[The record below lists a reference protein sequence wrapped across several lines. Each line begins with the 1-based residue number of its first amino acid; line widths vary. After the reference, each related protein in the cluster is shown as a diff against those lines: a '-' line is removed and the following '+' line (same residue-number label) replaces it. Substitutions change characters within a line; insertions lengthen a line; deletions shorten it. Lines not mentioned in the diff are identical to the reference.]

1 MTPITGIIITL
12 NEQDNVEGAIASLQ
26 PVCDEIIVVDSGS
39 DDDTVALAE
48 AAGAKVIHQPYL
60 GDGPQKAFAVPQARH
75 DWILALDA
83 DERLDDDAIAAIR
96 ELTLEDPQ
104 TAYRFRRRNFA
115 GRHWIRAAGF
125 YPDPVTRLYN
135 RTTSGYLPKKAHSS
149 VKAPTVVDVDAHLS
163 HFTYRDLSHW
173 MQRIDQLSTRDAWA
187 MKERGV
193 TPSAL
198 RPSLHALTAMLR
210 KLVLKGGLL
219 QGQDG
224 MTVAITT
231 AFHAYM
237 KYAKLNELYEN
248 ERAERQG
255 SRPTGSSGNDDSTST
270 R

>member
-12 NEQDNVEGAIASLQ
+12 NEADNITECIASLK
-26 PVCDEIIVVDSGS
+26 PVCDEIIVVDSNS
-39 DDDTVALAE
+39 QDDTAVRAT
-48 AAGAKVIHQPYL
+48 AAGAQVISQSYL
-60 GDGPQKAFAVPQARH
+60 GDGPQKAFAVPQAKN

-83 DERLDDDAIAAIR
+83 DERLDDDAIAAIHQ
-96 ELTLEDPQ
+96 LALDDPK

-115 GRHWIRAAGF
+115 GHHWVKAAGF

-149 VKAPTVVDVDAHLS
+149 VKAPKEVDLNAHIC

-173 MQRIDQLSTRDAWA
+173 ITRINQLSSRDAWA
-187 MKERGV
+187 MKERGKK
-193 TPSAL
+193 PSNW
-198 RPSLHALTAMLR
+198 RPALHAINAMLR
-210 KLVLKGGLL
+210 KLIFKGGIF
-219 QGQDG
+219 QGADG

-248 ERAERQG
+248 ERAAKH
-255 SRPTGSSGNDDSTST
+255 NDSTD
-270 R
+270 